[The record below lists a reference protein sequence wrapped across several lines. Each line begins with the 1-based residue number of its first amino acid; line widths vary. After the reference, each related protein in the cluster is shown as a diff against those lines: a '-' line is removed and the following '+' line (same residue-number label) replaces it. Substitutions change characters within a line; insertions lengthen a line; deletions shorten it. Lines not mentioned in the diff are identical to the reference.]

1 VVARAAVTI
10 PLMQP
15 WLGPEE
21 GEAAAAAVASGWVA
35 QGPRVVAF
43 EDAVAA
49 RVAAD
54 QGIAVSS
61 GTTALHLALV
71 LLGVGPGDEVIV
83 PSLSYIATTSVVTY
97 VGATPVF
104 ADVDPHT
111 QNVTAD
117 TIGAAWSPRTRA
129 VIVVHQAGIPADLEP
144 ITARCRAAGVD
155 LVEDAA
161 CALGSTYR
169 GQPVGS
175 HSELVAL
182 SFHPRKLITSG
193 EGGMLLVSRRP
204 TWAERARRLR
214 EHGVSAGAWSRH
226 QWTQPS
232 SETYTEVGFNFRMS
246 DVHAAIGLVQ
256 LGRLDRILDRRRRLA
271 ARYHELLAD
280 VPGIVMARDPDYG
293 ETNFQSFW
301 VQLPEDFPLARDAV
315 LAAMADD
322 GIAARRGIM
331 AAHHEP
337 AFAHLP
343 AQDLP
348 VTDALTSR
356 SLILPLFHSM
366 RDADQVRVAAVI
378 RQAAGVRAL

>member
-1 VVARAAVTI
+1 MVARAAVTI

-21 GEAAAAAVASGWVA
+21 AEAAAAAVASGWLT

-61 GTTALHLALV
+61 GTTALHLAL
-71 LLGVGPGDEVIV
+71 LLLSVGPGDEVIV

-111 QNVTAD
+111 QNVTAE
-117 TIGAAWSPRTRA
+117 TIGAAWSPRTKA
-129 VIVVHQAGIPADLEP
+129 VIAVHQAGIPADLDP

-161 CALGSTYR
+161 CALGSTYGGR
-169 GQPVGS
+169 PVGS

-182 SFHPRKLITSG
+182 SFHPRKLITTG

-204 TWAERARRLR
+204 MWAERARRLR

-226 QWTQPS
+226 QRAQPS
-232 SETYTEVGFNFRMS
+232 SETYAEVGFNFRLS

-256 LGRLDRILDRRRRLA
+256 LGRLDRILARRRELA

-293 ETNFQSFW
+293 EANFQSFW
-301 VQLPEDFPLARDAV
+301 VQLPGEFPLTRDAL
-315 LAAMADD
+315 LAAMASA
-322 GIAARRGIM
+322 GISGRRGIM

-337 AFAHLP
+337 AFAHL
-343 AQDLP
+343 ATADLP

-356 SLILPLFHSM
+356 SLILPMFHSM
-366 RDADQVRVAAVI
+366 SDSDQVRVANVI
-378 RQAAGVRAL
+378 RQAAGVQTL